1 MTPSHLHG
9 ESFRLDFY
17 YGSRFSKTRDAI
29 FLNSSKHCLTN
40 YIEILNMFSPLIPP
54 PLSFFERKN
63 WCKMG
68 VGQLKAKTV
77 AIYNEIALIMIGVR
91 EMREKR
97 GVVIKSIEREINKC
111 SNFQGK
117 KNLYE
122 TIWSWSSW
130 DGAER

>member
-1 MTPSHLHG
+1 
-9 ESFRLDFY
+9 
-17 YGSRFSKTRDAI
+17 
-29 FLNSSKHCLTN
+29 
-40 YIEILNMFSPLIPP
+40 
-54 PLSFFERKN
+54 
-63 WCKMG
+63 MG

-111 SNFQGK
+111 SNFKGK